1 MLSFFP
7 PRKTLEEILL
17 PLKINKVEFD
27 KICDLHTNPL
37 IFKSIDGNTYEKY
50 DDGTPILV
58 DEFINLY
65 K

>member
-1 MLSFFP
+1 MEPSKEDNIKSTFE
-7 PRKTLEEILL
+7 KIKQSYEKVNILV
-17 PLKINKVEFD
+17 NNAARF
-27 KICDLHTNPL
+27 